1 VDVARDMGADYVIA
15 VDLTVNKHEDN
26 SSSLLS
32 LLRLDLKKYQRNCKD
47 ADIYINPNLKG
58 YGAEDFMP
66 AKIAEMIA
74 LGEKAGKASLKAMK
88 KLKKR
93 LGN

>member
-1 VDVARDMGADYVIA
+1 M
-15 VDLTVNKHEDN
+15 
-26 SSSLLS
+26 
-32 LLRLDLKKYQRNCKD
+32 KYQRNRKD

-66 AKIAEMIA
+66 NKIAEMID
-74 LGEKAGKASLKAMK
+74 LGEKAGKASLKEMK

-93 LGN
+93 LD